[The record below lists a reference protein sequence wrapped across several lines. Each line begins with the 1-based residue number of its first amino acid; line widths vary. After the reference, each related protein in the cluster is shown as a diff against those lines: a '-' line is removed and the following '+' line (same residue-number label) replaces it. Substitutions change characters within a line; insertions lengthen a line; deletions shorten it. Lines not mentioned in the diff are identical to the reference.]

1 MTETHRRGEIRLR
14 SNVVMAGDEQAR
26 IQAYDLVPGEIVEQ
40 HKPHHLQ
47 GRGVPYRQRK
57 EGGYYASCLCGRS
70 WYEVGLHGCG
80 LDPPCVHNPT
90 EAERSAAR
98 ARHEDAL
105 ALITAEREH
114 IEAESI
120 ETERD
125 ELPDLLGADEA
136 VARFLGLRA
145 ITSAAP
151 ATGPP
156 PAPERLAAD
165 PSSARAM
172 AKRSLVEAAAHLGGF
187 PGPYCAHPL
196 DNLVG
201 SLTLAQARAAL
212 AQIERGDGGELV
224 GQADAPPKFRAAY
237 SSAALAVN
245 VFAPWIGREDSLR
258 LAGVNGFDSLAFEVR
273 FPTGLKGN
281 PPNLDVCAE
290 AGRRVVAVESKCTEH
305 LLLHRADFPASYD
318 AVVDELADATWRE
331 LYQRLRADGGCLASI
346 DAGQLVR
353 HYLGLR
359 RAVELG
365 TFDQATLLYLYWEPA
380 NADDIAAC
388 LAHRQAA
395 EEMIG
400 AVSDPTVVLTAMSHR
415 TLWSD
420 WAAPDGPEWLIEHV
434 RALRARYDVD
444 IGADA

>member
-1 MTETHRRGEIRLR
+1 MTETHRRGGIRLR

-40 HKPHHLQ
+40 YKPHHLQ

-57 EGGYYASCLCGRS
+57 ESGYYASCLCGRS

-105 ALITAEREH
+105 ALIAAEREH
-114 IEAESI
+114 IEAEKI
-120 ETERD
+120 QTERD
-125 ELPDLLGADEA
+125 ELPDLLGAEEA

-145 ITSAAP
+145 ITPAAP
-151 ATGPP
+151 AAGPP
-156 PAPERLAAD
+156 PATELSPAD
-165 PSSARAM
+165 PSNARAV
-172 AKRSLVEAAAHLGGF
+172 AKRSLVDAAARMGGF
-187 PGPYCAHPL
+187 PGAYCAHPL
-196 DNLVG
+196 ENLVG

-212 AQIERGDGGELV
+212 AQIERGDGGELL
-224 GQADAPPKFRAAY
+224 GQGDAPPKFRAAY
-237 SSAALAVN
+237 SSAALVVN

-258 LAGVNGFDSLAFEVR
+258 LAGISGFDSLAFEVK

-281 PPNLDVCAE
+281 PPNLDLSAA
-290 AGRRVVAVESKCTEH
+290 AGPRVVAVESKCTEH
-305 LLLHRADFPASYD
+305 LLLHRAEFPASYD
-318 AVVDELADATWRE
+318 AVVDELADPAWHE
-331 LYQRLRADGGCLASI
+331 LYRRLKADGDSLASI

-359 RAVELG
+359 RAVDRG
-365 TFDQATLLYLYWEPA
+365 AIDQATLLYLYWEPA
-380 NADDIAAC
+380 NADDVAAC
-388 LAHRQAA
+388 LAHRQAV
-395 EEMIG
+395 EEMIA
-400 AVSDPTVVLTAMSHR
+400 AVSDPTVALAAMSYR

-420 WAAPDGPEWLIEHV
+420 WAAPGGPKWLIEHV
-434 RALRARYDVD
+434 QALRARYDVD
-444 IGADA
+444 IGPDA